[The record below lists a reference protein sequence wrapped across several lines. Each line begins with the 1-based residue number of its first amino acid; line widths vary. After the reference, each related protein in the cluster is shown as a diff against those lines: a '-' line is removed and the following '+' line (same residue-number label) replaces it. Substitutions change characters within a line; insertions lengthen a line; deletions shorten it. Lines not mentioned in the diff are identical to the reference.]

1 MGENLEV
8 DGDKKADVEETDDEG
23 STMGNI
29 EDSKPEVSEEMENHN
44 RDLGDKTL
52 EDVILLMRN
61 SESGSKEGNDGREEH
76 ERSELARVELVGSI
90 EEVAV
95 LDGLLEDLVGE
106 GEVGQGIDE
115 GEGRVSEEDIFD
127 DRGPAA

>member
-1 MGENLEV
+1 MGEDLEV
-8 DGDKKADVEETDDEG
+8 DGDNKADVEEADDER
-23 STMGNI
+23 STVRDV
-29 EDSKPEVSEEMENHN
+29 EDSKPEVSEEMENDDG
-44 RDLGDKTL
+44 DLSDETL
-52 EDVILLMRN
+52 EDVVLLMRN
-61 SESGSKEGNDGREEH
+61 SESGSKKGNNGREEH
-76 ERSELARVELVGSI
+76 ERSELARVELVSSV

-115 GEGRVSEEDIFD
+115 GEGRVGEEHIFD